1 MNMSDVTES
10 KQVKA
15 KDPVKKAKGIQK
27 SHPYKGKLVGESGGI
42 TEAPLVLN
50 NEGDLLRM
58 LDYLLLGWK
67 NKKHTDDEYAQLLR
81 ALGYKM
87 DKTGDRTVL
96 VKEAFKN
103 TYDVGDR
110 VDGPLGTG
118 TIVAVSKNVNVDGKV
133 KVKLDDPSKAGKDG
147 EDRDSFVLLTTQ
159 LQHIN
164 ELEEAPGAIRKGMAA
179 VALIAGLWGVNNHM
193 AQKAYDASP
202 QLQKLT
208 AYLEVAKEHNDQR
221 MIDQLESRIE
231 AHKFRIDMGKGEVM
245 GKDGMPVDVKYDK
258 EANESTGIPF
268 NQCPSCGG
276 EIVHVSEAEGKKDAC
291 YHKVKSRY
299 KVWPSAYA
307 SGALVQCRKKGAKNW
322 GNSSK
327 K

>member
-1 MNMSDVTES
+1 MIISDVTET

-27 SHPYKGKLVGESGGI
+27 SHPYKGKLVGESEGNS
-42 TEAPLVLN
+42 EAPLVLN

-118 TIVAVSKNVNVDGKV
+118 TIVAVSKNVNIDGKV
-133 KVKLDDPSKAGKDG
+133 KVKLDDPSRAGKDG
-147 EDRDSFVLLTTQ
+147 EVKDSFVLRTTD

-164 ELEEAPGAIRKGMAA
+164 ELEEAPGAIRKGLAA

-208 AYLEVAKEHNDQR
+208 AYLEVAKQHNDQR

-258 EANESTGIPF
+258 DVKEAHPNSKIYDKCWKGYKKVP
-268 NQCPSCGG
+268 
-276 EIVHVSEAEGKKDAC
+276 GKKRGEPGSC
-291 YHKVKSRY
+291 VK
-299 KVWPSAYA
+299 K
-307 SGALVQCRKKGAKNW
+307 
-322 GNSSK
+322 
-327 K
+327 

>member
-1 MNMSDVTES
+1 MIISDVTET

-27 SHPYKGKLVGESGGI
+27 SHPYKGKLVGESEGI
-42 TEAPLVLN
+42 SEAPLVLN

-118 TIVAVSKNVNVDGKV
+118 TIVAVSKNVNIDGKV
-133 KVKLDDPSKAGKDG
+133 KVKLDDPSRAGKDG
-147 EDRDSFVLLTTQ
+147 EVKDSFVLRTTD
-159 LQHIN
+159 L
-164 ELEEAPGAIRKGMAA
+164 
-179 VALIAGLWGVNNHM
+179 
-193 AQKAYDASP
+193 
-202 QLQKLT
+202 
-208 AYLEVAKEHNDQR
+208 
-221 MIDQLESRIE
+221 
-231 AHKFRIDMGKGEVM
+231 
-245 GKDGMPVDVKYDK
+245 
-258 EANESTGIPF
+258 
-268 NQCPSCGG
+268 
-276 EIVHVSEAEGKKDAC
+276 
-291 YHKVKSRY
+291 
-299 KVWPSAYA
+299 
-307 SGALVQCRKKGAKNW
+307 
-322 GNSSK
+322 
-327 K
+327 